1 MNKVIKTIDTQTTDG
16 WIVASTPAVDRQN
29 DRVMPLGIDLTNY
42 QKNPVVVFGH
52 NYSAPW
58 AIIGR
63 AVDMAVD
70 MSGLRMKPELRA
82 PANDSDPM
90 NVIKALWDAGLL
102 RAASIGFMPIEAKQ
116 NEFGGL
122 DFTKTQLLEVSL
134 VGIPANQE
142 ALRLAIKALD
152 APAIDPPTEPI
163 TDDIATATTN
173 DSNELTPE
181 QREALAAQLSAL
193 TELLTGYL
201 TGGNH
206 A

>member
-1 MNKVIKTIDTQTTDG
+1 MDKVIKTIDTQNADG
-16 WIVASTPAVDRQN
+16 WIIASTPAVDRQN

-52 NYSAPW
+52 DYSSPW
-58 AIIGR
+58 AIIGT
-63 AVDMAVD
+63 AVDMSVD
-70 MSGLRMKPELRA
+70 MSGLRIKPELRA
-82 PANDSDPM
+82 AANDSDPM
-90 NVIKALWDAGLL
+90 NIIKALWDAGLL

-152 APAIDPPTEPI
+152 VPVLDAPTEAI
-163 TDDIATATTN
+163 TDATEPAATNAT
-173 DSNELTPE
+173 NELTPE
-181 QREALAAQLSAL
+181 QLAALAAQLSAL
-193 TELLTGYL
+193 TETLSSYL

>member
-1 MNKVIKTIDTQTTDG
+1 MNKVTKTIDTQNADG
-16 WIVASTPAVDRQN
+16 WIIASTPAVDRQN
-29 DRVMPLGIDLTNY
+29 DRVMPLGIDLTHY
-42 QKNPVVVFGH
+42 EKNPVVMFGH
-52 NYSAPW
+52 NYSEPW

-63 AVDMAVD
+63 AVDLSVD

-90 NVIKALWDAGLL
+90 NVIRALWDSGLL

-134 VGIPANQE
+134 VGLPANQE

-152 APAIDPPTEPI
+152 LPTAVPHIE
-163 TDDIATATTN
+163 TGTN
-173 DSNELTPE
+173 DPVADTDEHNELTPE
-181 QREALAAQLSAL
+181 QVAALMAALQTLSESL
-193 TELLTGYL
+193 VDF
-201 TGGNH
+201 
-206 A
+206 